1 MEIKNGVQKKSPRKE
16 FKIRDALLTTK
27 FENSEDGRTI
37 YNIFVVIFA
46 ILLTYTGFDE
56 YTKTGKVR
64 LSFHLI
70 WLGFKKLDLAILV
83 WCTSNI
89 LACLSYT
96 CFKFWAKVR
105 LTLEPKGQKVWDK
118 IWSMISILYYF
129 LFLYGLQ
136 AIGHTVK
143 FGKSSAT
150 FIFMEQVRLLMKQHA
165 FIRTNVPQVLRT
177 KMHTETNLELPNF
190 GQFFYF
196 LFAPTI
202 IYKDEYPRTRHIRWK
217 FVLHNIAE
225 MFAAMWFYAVIVEK
239 FLILRFNDICLRQFT
254 LGEIIAPIFSNILPG
269 VLFMLLSFYGVLH
282 SCQNAFAEILR
293 FGDRM
298 FYKEWWHSKSLAEF
312 HRTWNILVQD
322 WLYTYIYKEFYEL
335 IIPKNK
341 KAAGFVVFFVSAVV
355 HEWLMINVFRFF
367 LPINFIL
374 FLTISAVLTAVDI
387 SYGKWGNFLVLYGIT
402 IGLGIEANLFA
413 LETFA
418 HDNCPLNENI
428 TSMEFYIPRFIRCG
442 CIK

>member
-1 MEIKNGVQKKSPRKE
+1 MQPKNGVRKIWSEKE
-16 FKIRDALLTTK
+16 FVIRDAPLTTR

-37 YNIFVVIFA
+37 YNVFVAIFVIF
-46 ILLTYTGFDE
+46 LTYTGFEE

-64 LSFHLI
+64 LSLHLI
-70 WLGFKKLDLAILV
+70 WLGFKNLDLAILV

-89 LACLSYT
+89 LASLSYT

-118 IWSMISILYYF
+118 IWSTISILYYF

-136 AIGHTVK
+136 TIGHTVK

-165 FIRTNVPQVLRT
+165 FIRTNVPRVLHT
-177 KMHTETNLELPNF
+177 KVHTETNLVLPNF

-196 LFAPTI
+196 LFAPTM

-217 FVLHNIAE
+217 FVLHNFAE
-225 MFAAMWFYAVIVEK
+225 IFAVMWFYAVIVER
-239 FLILRFNDICLRQFT
+239 FLIPRFSDICLRQFT
-254 LGEIIAPIFSNILPG
+254 LGEIIAPIFSNVVPG
-269 VLFMLLSFYGVLH
+269 VSFMLLSFYGVLH

-312 HRTWNILVQD
+312 HRTWNVLVQD
-322 WLYTYIYKEFYEL
+322 WLYTYIYKEFYEVIFL
-335 IIPKNK
+335 KNK

-355 HEWLMINVFRFF
+355 HEWLVINVFRFF
-367 LPINFIL
+367 LPINLLL
-374 FLTISAVLTAVDI
+374 FLTTGAVLAAMGILD
-387 SYGKWGNFLVLYGIT
+387 GKWGNFLVLYWIGI
-402 IGLGIEANLFA
+402 GFGIEANLLA

-418 HDNCPLNENI
+418 QDNCPLNENV
-428 TSMEFYIPRFIRCG
+428 SSVEFYIPRFITCG
-442 CIK
+442 CTK